1 MFASLNNNMNIQN
14 FVLVCLIFMASKAH
28 CQDFKGENYTRFID
42 SANVHINESSARA
55 QAFLDSIPP
64 PLEKSIAGKLA
75 DCYSIKALIHDDY
88 SENTYLYQS
97 YILALKYAEKEKNYR
112 IAGFACLELYSNI
125 YFTKKDTTANEYLEK
140 AKTFYKL
147 ANYNYGAVEI
157 EQMLAYTKFMNG
169 EYKQCNAQLLS
180 NLEKYNNIKDVRYFY
195 MFATYMLTLN
205 YLQLDDFKKAQLYY
219 KAFKTVKDDESIV
232 KYNYL
237 SFKSAI
243 DLSFAEA
250 YFEKKQIDSTNYY
263 LANTTKLRNYM
274 NNELIRDYFSLKADA
289 FKFIGNLDKTRIYLD
304 SISFFENKMFN
315 TIVDASMDINAPLL
329 KAESELETE
338 NDKKFR
344 NGALALLL
352 FFMLAALGIFYL
364 IYRKKNR
371 HKLSDCSNRV
381 NNLAY
386 LKSNNEKLTG
396 KVIGLEE
403 YINNLKK
410 EIKDIATIHDLPTQ
424 REKIKRL
431 YRSLQVNSSTLL
443 DKSENHLEL
452 INNLNVEFFRQMK
465 LRHPQLNDSEVITAC
480 YLFMGFKNKEIAVFL
495 NISVRA
501 MESRRYRI
509 SKKINL
515 GTKQTTLVDYLKTT
529 FKDLRVR

>member
-1 MFASLNNNMNIQN
+1 
-14 FVLVCLIFMASKAH
+14 
-28 CQDFKGENYTRFID
+28 
-42 SANVHINESSARA
+42 
-55 QAFLDSIPP
+55 
-64 PLEKSIAGKLA
+64 
-75 DCYSIKALIHDDY
+75 
-88 SENTYLYQS
+88 
-97 YILALKYAEKEKNYR
+97 
-112 IAGFACLELYSNI
+112 
-125 YFTKKDTTANEYLEK
+125 
-140 AKTFYKL
+140 
-147 ANYNYGAVEI
+147 
-157 EQMLAYTKFMNG
+157 
-169 EYKQCNAQLLS
+169 
-180 NLEKYNNIKDVRYFY
+180 
-195 MFATYMLTLN
+195 
-205 YLQLDDFKKAQLYY
+205 
-219 KAFKTVKDDESIV
+219 
-232 KYNYL
+232 
-237 SFKSAI
+237 
-243 DLSFAEA
+243 
-250 YFEKKQIDSTNYY
+250 
-263 LANTTKLRNYM
+263 M

-289 FKFIGNLDKTRIYLD
+289 FKFTGNLDKTRIYLD

-315 TIVDASMDINAPLL
+315 TIVDASMDINTPLL

-465 LRHPQLNDSEVITAC
+465 LRHPQLNDSEVITAY

-515 GTKQTTLVDYLKTT
+515 GTKQTTLVDYLKST